1 MGQYNWA
8 IKLLEQQ
15 TMQKDE
21 KITPQCRASCLK
33 AITLLKKYDNPK
45 KNHTKLTKFNR
56 TVNRYKKVQEYDTIQ
71 NKEIGERLTQLR
83 NARDSITRD
92 INDGLFG
99 TEDLK
104 IQQEVLDNID
114 DEIDKLTKHQEHR
127 WFK

>member
-45 KNHTKLTKFNR
+45 KKSHKIN
-56 TVNRYKKVQEYDTIQ
+56 KV
-71 NKEIGERLTQLR
+71 
-83 NARDSITRD
+83 
-92 INDGLFG
+92 
-99 TEDLK
+99 
-104 IQQEVLDNID
+104 
-114 DEIDKLTKHQEHR
+114 
-127 WFK
+127 

>member
-15 TMQKDE
+15 TTQNDK